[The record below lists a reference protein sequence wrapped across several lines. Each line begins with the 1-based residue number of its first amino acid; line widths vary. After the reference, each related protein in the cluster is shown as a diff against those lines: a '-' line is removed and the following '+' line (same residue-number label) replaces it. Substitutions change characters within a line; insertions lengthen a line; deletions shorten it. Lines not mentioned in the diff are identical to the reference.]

1 MLSAIVPCCRP
12 FDLEVLV
19 SSITRAL
26 TGEHLAFDLAGQ
38 IADLR
43 QDERYARSGRLGR
56 TLVKAGPLR
65 LTLTIIA
72 EGVRIG
78 THHAAS
84 PMTLQP
90 IEGSLRYR
98 VGDDEFEIGRGEVLF
113 FGPGHAQD
121 IRALEDTALLLTIT
135 GDGPE
140 DGELVSGAGAKV
152 SGGRRRG
159 AQATT

>member
-1 MLSAIVPCCRP
+1 M
-12 FDLEVLV
+12 

-26 TGEHLAFDLAGQ
+26 TGENLTFNLAGQ

-43 QDERYARSGRLGR
+43 QDERYVRSGRTGR

-65 LTLTIIA
+65 LTLTVVA
-72 EGVRIG
+72 EGVQVG
-78 THHAAS
+78 THHAVS

-90 IEGSLRYR
+90 LEGVIRYR
-98 VGDDEFEIGRGEVLF
+98 VGNDEFEIGRGEVLF

-135 GDGPE
+135 GEGPE
-140 DGELVSGAGAKV
+140 DSDLVSGAEARAGA
-152 SGGRRRG
+152 SSR
-159 AQATT
+159 AP